1 MKMKRI
7 TLLSVVALC
16 AILLAMFVII
26 ASAEE
31 DVKFTLVPEEV
42 TELVGVEATFSWQT
56 NVEVKYFNV
65 MLFNK
70 EKGAWEKIAEV
81 PYSAEGNSYGITR
94 DEKGDIL
101 LKVQAID
108 KNNEIAAETSSF
120 VVFFTD
126 DYKISY
132 DLSPA
137 QGTKKPDFAKG
148 KFMLPYCYV
157 DAPEGHRFAGW
168 QIGNDTYSA
177 YADISVTENI
187 VVKAIWKP
195 VVELPVVID
204 GSSLVGK
211 KSPELAKLTLVDT
224 DQYYFCDGY
233 DCANC
238 KYGGTGAMW
247 GPCQASNEWYDAETN
262 EKVITFEDGKVYY
275 YRVAIHAKESGGYVL
290 PEISSIPE
298 NGYIKIE
305 GVDWVSV
312 NDYVHGQEEH
322 DRKQYAVHFYMVY
335 DAETGIGGLSGE
347 PIDEIVLDGSTLI
360 GIKEPKRLEVPETD
374 AYYVCSP
381 ECDCAYKAEL
391 GADDVF
397 EYGWAMFDGDG
408 KAAKEFVDG
417 EMYILV
423 LIVHLKDG
431 YSLPTPLSSE
441 FLKVSGINWVATE
454 LMPMGSKTVM
464 GMFLTEY
471 DASTGIMGDGTH
483 VCKPALVEEKA
494 PACEVDG
501 KIEYY
506 SCYCGKAYRDIEGTE
521 IIDDLA
527 SYGVIPAT
535 GHDYSSATCVSPA
548 TCTNEGCGKTVGDV
562 LTGGQHNP
570 GEPATCT
577 TPQFCLDCGAPLA
590 GALGHDLSA
599 ASCTAAAV
607 CQRSECGATVGS
619 PLAHSYSPATCTS
632 PKTCTVCSSTLG
644 TPLAHSYGENWES
657 DENGH
662 FKKCSCGANSESLA
676 HIFANGNNSCY
687 FCGFER
693 EVEPEGLSAGAIVA
707 IVLGSVAGV
716 GGGGFCLYWFV
727 IRKKI
732 MA

>member
-1 MKMKRI
+1 MKTRRI
-7 TLLSVVALC
+7 TLLTVLSLC
-16 AILLAMFVII
+16 AILLAMFVIT

-31 DVKFTLVPEEV
+31 DVKFTLVPEDV
-42 TELVGVEATFSWQT
+42 TELVGVEATISWQT
-56 NVEVKYFNV
+56 NVAVKHFNV
-65 MLFNK
+65 MLFNT

-81 PYSAEGNSYGITR
+81 PYSTEGNSYGITR
-94 DEKGDIL
+94 DA
-101 LKVQAID
+101 KVNLNVKIQAID
-108 KNNEIAAETSSF
+108 NNNEIAAQTSSF
-120 VVFFTD
+120 GVFFTD

-137 QGTKKPDFAKG
+137 QGVMKPGFAKG
-148 KFMLPYCYV
+148 KFMLPYCGV
-157 DAPEGHRFAGW
+157 EAPEGYCFVGW
-168 QIGNDTYSA
+168 QIGNNTYSA

-195 VVELPVVID
+195 VVELPVVIN

-211 KSPELAKLTLVDT
+211 KSPELAKLELVDT

-247 GPCQASNEWYDAETN
+247 GPCQASNEWYDAETD
-262 EKVITFEDGKVYY
+262 EKVITFEDGKTYY
-275 YRVAIHAKESGGYVL
+275 YRVAIHAKESNGYVL

-312 NDYVHGQEEH
+312 NDYVHGQEEY
-322 DRKQYAVHFYMVY
+322 DRKQYAVHFTMVY
-335 DAETGIGGLSGE
+335 NSETGIGGLSGE
-347 PIDEIVLDGSTLI
+347 PVDEIVLDGSTLT
-360 GIKEPKRLEVPETD
+360 GIKEPKPLQIDETD
-374 AYYVCSP
+374 MYYACSP
-381 ECDCAYKAEL
+381 ECDCVYKSEL
-391 GADDVF
+391 AIGEVL
-397 EYGWAMFDGDG
+397 EYGWMEFGEDG

-417 EMYILV
+417 EMYILM
-423 LIVHLKDG
+423 LILHLKDG
-431 YSLPTPLSSE
+431 YSLPTPLSSD
-441 FLKVSGINWVATE
+441 FLKVNGINWITSQ
-454 LMPMGSKTVM
+454 LIPLGSKSIA
-464 GMFLTEY
+464 GMFLIEY
-471 DASTGIMGDGTH
+471 DASTGIEGDGTH
-483 VCKPALVEEKA
+483 VCKPTLVEEKA

-506 SCYCGKAYRDIEGTE
+506 SCYCGKAYRDAEGTE

-535 GHDYSSATCVSPA
+535 GHNYSPATCVSPA
-548 TCTNEGCGKTVGDV
+548 TCTNEGCGQTIGDA
-562 LTGGQHNP
+562 LSGGDHNP

-577 TPQFCLDCGAPLA
+577 TPQFCLDCGVPLA
-590 GALGHDLSA
+590 GALGHDLSE

-662 FKKCSCGANSESLA
+662 FKKCSCGAKSESLT

-693 EVEPEGLSAGAIVA
+693 EVEPDGLSAGAIVA

-716 GGGGFCLYWFV
+716 GGGGFCLWWFV
-727 IRKKI
+727 IRKKM

>member
-1 MKMKRI
+1 
-7 TLLSVVALC
+7 VALC
-16 AILLAMFVII
+16 AILLAMFVIT

-31 DVKFTLVPEEV
+31 DVKFTLVPEDV

-56 NVEVKYFNV
+56 NVAVKHFNV
-65 MLFNK
+65 MLFNT

-94 DEKGDIL
+94 DA
-101 LKVQAID
+101 KVNLNVKIQAID
-108 KNNEIAAETSSF
+108 NNNEIAAQTSSF

-148 KFMLPYCYV
+148 KFMLSDCYV
-157 DAPEGHRFAGW
+157 DPPEGYCFVGW
-168 QIGNDTYSA
+168 QIGNRIYSA

-187 VVKAIWKP
+187 VVKAVWKP

-211 KSPELAKLTLVDT
+211 KVPDLAKLELVDT

-238 KYGGTGAMW
+238 KYGGSGAMW
-247 GPCQASNEWYDAETN
+247 GPCQASNEWYDAETD
-262 EKVITFEDGKVYY
+262 EKVITFEDGKAYY
-275 YRVAIHAKESGGYVL
+275 YRVAIHAKESNGYVL
-290 PEISSIPE
+290 PDIAGIPE

-312 NDYVHGQEEH
+312 NDYVHAQENH
-322 DRKQYAVHFYMVY
+322 DRKQYVVHFYMVY
-335 DAETGIGGLSGE
+335 NSETGIGGLSGGVLVDDIE
-347 PIDEIVLDGSTLI
+347 LDGSTLI
-360 GIKEPKRLEVPETD
+360 GIEEPKPLQIDETD
-374 AYYVCSP
+374 MYYACSP
-381 ECDCAYKAEL
+381 ECDCAYKSEL
-391 GADDVF
+391 GIGEIL
-397 EYGWAMFDGDG
+397 EYGWMELGEDG
-408 KAAKEFVDG
+408 KPAKEFVDG
-417 EMYILV
+417 GQYMLLVIL
-423 LIVHLKDG
+423 HLKDG
-431 YSLPTPLSSE
+431 YSLPTPLSNE
-441 FLKVSGINWVATE
+441 FLKVSGINWVATQ
-454 LMPMGSKTVM
+454 LVPMGSKMVV
-464 GMFLTEY
+464 GMFLIEY
-471 DASTGIMGDGTH
+471 DASTGIKGDGTH
-483 VCKPALVEEKA
+483 VCKPTLVEEKA

-535 GHDYSSATCVSPA
+535 GHDYSPATCVSPA
-548 TCTNEGCGKTVGDV
+548 TCTNEGCGQTVGDA
-562 LTGGQHNP
+562 LSGGNHNP

-577 TPQFCLDCGAPLA
+577 TPQFCLDCGVPLC

-619 PLAHSYSPATCTS
+619 PLAHSYSPATCTT
-632 PKTCTVCSSTLG
+632 PKTCTVCSATLG
-644 TPLAHSYGENWES
+644 TPLAHSFGTVWES

-662 FKKCSCGANSESLA
+662 FKKCSCGAKSESLA
-676 HIFANGNNSCY
+676 HIYANANNSCY

>member
-1 MKMKRI
+1 M
-7 TLLSVVALC
+7 TVLSLC
-16 AILLAMFVII
+16 AILLAMFVIT

-31 DVKFTLVPEEV
+31 DVEFTLVPKDV

-56 NVEVKYFNV
+56 NVAVKHFNV
-65 MLFNK
+65 MLFNT

-81 PYSAEGNSYGITR
+81 PYSSEGNSYGITR
-94 DEKGDIL
+94 DAKANLNVKI
-101 LKVQAID
+101 QAID
-108 KNNEIAAETSSF
+108 NNNEIAAETSSF
-120 VVFFTD
+120 GVFFTD

-148 KFMLPYCYV
+148 KFMLSDCYV
-157 DAPEGHRFAGW
+157 DPPEGYCFVGW
-168 QIGNDTYSA
+168 QIGNRIYSA

-187 VVKAIWKP
+187 VVKAVWKP

-204 GSSLVGK
+204 GSSLVGQK
-211 KSPELAKLTLVDT
+211 VPDLAKLELVDT

-238 KYGGTGAMW
+238 KYGGSGAMW
-247 GPCQASNEWYDAETN
+247 GPCQASNEWYDAETD
-262 EKVITFEDGKVYY
+262 EKVITFEDGKTYY
-275 YRVAIHAKESGGYVL
+275 YRVAIHANESNGYVL
-290 PEISSIPE
+290 PDIAGIPE

-312 NDYVHGQEEH
+312 YDYVHGQENH

-335 DAETGIGGLSGE
+335 NSETGIGGLIGGE

-360 GIKEPKRLEVPETD
+360 GIKEPKPLQIDETD
-374 AYYVCSP
+374 MYYACSP
-381 ECDCAYKAEL
+381 ECDCAYKSEL
-391 GADDVF
+391 GIGEIL
-397 EYGWAMFDGDG
+397 EYGWMELGEDG
-408 KAAKEFVDG
+408 KPAKEFVDG
-417 EMYILV
+417 GQYMLLV
-423 LIVHLKDG
+423 LLHLKDG
-431 YSLPTPLSSE
+431 YSLPTPLSSD
-441 FLKVSGINWVATE
+441 FLKVSGINWITSQLV
-454 LMPMGSKTVM
+454 PFGSKCIA
-464 GMFLTEY
+464 GMFLIEY
-471 DASTGIMGDGTH
+471 DESTGIESDGTH
-483 VCKPALVEEKA
+483 VCKPTLVEEKA

-506 SCYCGKAYRDIEGTE
+506 ACYCGKAFRDAEGTE

-535 GHDYSSATCVSPA
+535 GHDYSPATCVSPA
-548 TCTNEGCGKTVGDV
+548 TCTNEGCGQTIGDV
-562 LTGGQHNP
+562 LSGGNHNP

-577 TPQFCLDCGAPLA
+577 TPQFCLDCGVPLV
-590 GALGHDLSA
+590 GALGHDLSE

-619 PLAHSYSPATCTS
+619 PLAHSYSPATCTA
-632 PKTCTVCSSTLG
+632 PKTCTVCSATLG

-693 EVEPEGLSAGAIVA
+693 EVEPKGLSAGAIVA

>member
-1 MKMKRI
+1 M
-7 TLLSVVALC
+7 TVLSLC
-16 AILLAMFVII
+16 AILLAMFVIT

-31 DVKFTLVPEEV
+31 DVKFTLVPEDV
-42 TELVGVEATFSWQT
+42 TELVGVEATISWQT
-56 NVEVKYFNV
+56 NVAVKHFNV
-65 MLFNK
+65 MLFNT

-94 DEKGDIL
+94 DA
-101 LKVQAID
+101 KVNLNVKIQAID
-108 KNNEIAAETSSF
+108 NNNEIAAQTSSF

-126 DYKISY
+126 EYKISY

-148 KFMLPYCYV
+148 KFMLSDCYV
-157 DAPEGHRFAGW
+157 EAPEGYCFVGW
-168 QIGNDTYSA
+168 QIGNRIYCA

-211 KSPELAKLTLVDT
+211 KVPELSKLELVDT

-247 GPCQASNEWYDAETN
+247 GPCQPSNEWYDAETD
-262 EKVITFEDGKVYY
+262 EKVITFEDGKAYY
-275 YRVAIHAKESGGYVL
+275 YRVAIHAKESNGYVL

-335 DAETGIGGLSGE
+335 DAETGIGGLSGGV
-347 PIDEIVLDGSTLI
+347 PVDEIVLDGSTLI
-360 GIKEPKRLEVPETD
+360 GIEEPKPLQIDETD
-374 AYYVCSP
+374 MYYACSP
-381 ECDCAYKAEL
+381 ECDCVYKSEL
-391 GADDVF
+391 GIGEIL
-397 EYGWAMFDGDG
+397 EYGWLELGEDG

-417 EMYILV
+417 GQYMLLVIL
-423 LIVHLKDG
+423 HLKEG

-441 FLKVSGINWVATE
+441 FLKVSGIHWIATQ

-535 GHDYSSATCVSPA
+535 GHDYSPATCVSPA
-548 TCTNEGCGKTVGDV
+548 TCTNEGCGQTIGDA
-562 LTGGQHNP
+562 LSGGDHNP

-577 TPQFCLDCGAPLA
+577 TPQFCLDCGVPLA

>member
-1 MKMKRI
+1 M
-7 TLLSVVALC
+7 TVLSLC
-16 AILLAMFVII
+16 AILLAMFVIT

-31 DVKFTLVPEEV
+31 DVKFTLVPEDV
-42 TELVGVEATFSWQT
+42 TELVGVEATISWQT
-56 NVEVKYFNV
+56 NVAVKHFNV
-65 MLFNK
+65 MLFNT

-94 DEKGDIL
+94 DA
-101 LKVQAID
+101 KVNLNVKIQAID
-108 KNNEIAAETSSF
+108 NNNEIALETSSF
-120 VVFFTD
+120 VVCFTD
-126 DYKISY
+126 EYKISY

-148 KFMLPYCYV
+148 KFMLSDCYV
-157 DAPEGHRFAGW
+157 EAPEGYCFVGW
-168 QIGNDTYSA
+168 QIGNNTYSA

-211 KSPELAKLTLVDT
+211 KVPELAKLELVDT

-238 KYGGTGAMW
+238 KYGGSGAMW
-247 GPCQASNEWYDAETN
+247 GPCQASNEWYDAETD
-262 EKVITFEDGKVYY
+262 EKVITFEDGKAYY
-275 YRVAIHAKESGGYVL
+275 YRVAIHAKESNGYVL

-312 NDYVHGQEEH
+312 NDYVHAQENH

-335 DAETGIGGLSGE
+335 NSETGIGGLSGGVLV
-347 PIDEIVLDGSTLI
+347 DDIVLDGSTLI
-360 GIKEPKRLEVPETD
+360 GIKEPKPLQIDETD
-374 AYYVCSP
+374 MYYACSP
-381 ECDCAYKAEL
+381 ECDCAYKSEL
-391 GADDVF
+391 GIGEIL
-397 EYGWAMFDGDG
+397 EYGWMELGEDG
-408 KAAKEFVDG
+408 KPAKEFVDG
-417 EMYILV
+417 GQYMLLVIL
-423 LIVHLKDG
+423 HLKDG

-441 FLKVSGINWVATE
+441 FLKVSGINWVATQ
-454 LMPMGSKTVM
+454 LVPMGSKMVV
-464 GMFLTEY
+464 GMFLIEY
-471 DASTGIMGDGTH
+471 DESTGIKGDGTH
-483 VCKPALVEEKA
+483 VCKPTLVEEKA
-494 PACEVDG
+494 PACEDDG

-506 SCYCGKAYRDIEGTE
+506 SCYCGKAYRDAEGTE

-535 GHDYSSATCVSPA
+535 GHDYSPATCVSPA
-548 TCTNEGCGKTVGDV
+548 TCTNEGCGQTIGDA
-562 LTGGQHNP
+562 LSGGDHNP

-577 TPQFCLDCGAPLA
+577 TPQFCLDCGVPLV
-590 GALGHDLSA
+590 GALGHDLSE

-607 CQRSECGATVGS
+607 CQRSECGATVGA
-619 PLAHSYSPATCTS
+619 PLAHSYSPATCTT
-632 PKTCTVCSSTLG
+632 PKTCTVCSATVG
-644 TPLAHSYGENWES
+644 TPLAHSFGTVWES

-687 FCGFER
+687 LCGFER
-693 EVEPEGLSAGAIVA
+693 EVEPDGLSAGAIVA

-716 GGGGFCLYWFV
+716 GGGGFCLWWFV

>member
-1 MKMKRI
+1 M
-7 TLLSVVALC
+7 TVLSLC
-16 AILLAMFVII
+16 AILLAMFVIT

-31 DVKFTLVPEEV
+31 DVKFTLVPEDV
-42 TELVGVEATFSWQT
+42 TELVGVEATISWQT
-56 NVEVKYFNV
+56 NVAVKHFNV
-65 MLFNK
+65 MLFNT

-94 DEKGDIL
+94 DA
-101 LKVQAID
+101 KVNLNVKIQAID
-108 KNNEIAAETSSF
+108 NNNEIALETSSF
-120 VVFFTD
+120 GVFFTD

-148 KFMLPYCYV
+148 KFMLSGCYV
-157 DAPEGHRFAGW
+157 EAPEGYRFIGW
-168 QIGNDTYSA
+168 QIGNRIYSA
-177 YADISVTENI
+177 YADINVTENI

-204 GSSLVGK
+204 GSSLVGQK
-211 KSPELAKLTLVDT
+211 VPELAKLELVDT

-238 KYGGTGAMW
+238 KYGGSGAMW
-247 GPCQASNEWYDAETN
+247 GPCQPSNAWYDAETD
-262 EKVITFEDGKVYY
+262 EKVITFEDGKAYY
-275 YRVAIHAKESGGYVL
+275 YRVAIHAKESNGYVL

-298 NGYIKIE
+298 NGYVKIE
-305 GVDWVSV
+305 GVDWLSV
-312 NDYVHGQEEH
+312 NDYVHAQENH

-335 DAETGIGGLSGE
+335 DAETGIGGLSGGE
-347 PIDEIVLDGSTLI
+347 PIDEIELDGSTLI
-360 GIKEPKRLEVPETD
+360 GIEEPKPLQIDETD
-374 AYYVCSP
+374 MYYACSP
-381 ECDCAYKAEL
+381 ECDCAYKSEPGIGEIL
-391 GADDVF
+391 
-397 EYGWAMFDGDG
+397 EYGWLELGEDG

-417 EMYILV
+417 GQYMLLVIL
-423 LIVHLKDG
+423 HLKEG
-431 YSLPTPLSSE
+431 YTLPDLASSD
-441 FLKVSGINWVATE
+441 FLKVNGINWIATQ

-471 DASTGIMGDGTH
+471 DASTGIKGDGTH

-506 SCYCGKAYRDIEGTE
+506 ACYCGKAFRDAEGAE

-535 GHDYSSATCVSPA
+535 GHDYSPATCVSPA
-548 TCTNEGCGKTVGDV
+548 TCTNEGCGQTIGDA
-562 LTGGQHNP
+562 LSGGDHNP

-577 TPQFCLDCGAPLA
+577 TPQFCLDCGVPLC
-590 GALGHDLSA
+590 GALGHDLSE

-619 PLAHSYSPATCTS
+619 LLAHSYSPATCTT
-632 PKTCTVCSSTLG
+632 PKTCTVCSATLG

-687 FCGFER
+687 FCEFER

>member
-1 MKMKRI
+1 M
-7 TLLSVVALC
+7 TVLSLC
-16 AILLAMFVII
+16 AILLAMFVIT

-31 DVKFTLVPEEV
+31 DVKFTLVPEDV
-42 TELVGVEATFSWQT
+42 TELVGVEATISWQT
-56 NVEVKYFNV
+56 NVAVKHFNV
-65 MLFNK
+65 MLFST

-81 PYSAEGNSYGITR
+81 PYSAEGSSYGITR
-94 DEKGDIL
+94 DA
-101 LKVQAID
+101 KVNLNVKIQAID
-108 KNNEIAAETSSF
+108 NNNEIAAETSSF
-120 VVFFTD
+120 GVFFTD

-148 KFMLPYCYV
+148 KFMLSDCYV
-157 DAPEGHRFAGW
+157 EAPEGYCFVGW
-168 QIGNDTYSA
+168 QIGNNTYSA

-211 KSPELAKLTLVDT
+211 KVPELAKLELELVDT

-247 GPCQASNEWYDAETN
+247 GPCQPSDEWYDAETD
-262 EKVITFEDGKVYY
+262 EKVITFEDGKTYY
-275 YRVAIHAKESGGYVL
+275 YRVAIHAKESNGYVL
-290 PEISSIPE
+290 PDIAGIPE

-322 DRKQYAVHFYMVY
+322 DRKQFAVHFYMVY
-335 DAETGIGGLSGE
+335 DAETGIGGLSGGV
-347 PIDEIVLDGSTLI
+347 PVDEIELDGSTLI
-360 GIKEPKRLEVPETD
+360 GIKEPKPLQIDETD
-374 AYYVCSP
+374 MYYACSP
-381 ECDCAYKAEL
+381 ECDCVYKSEL
-391 GADDVF
+391 GIGEIL
-397 EYGWAMFDGDG
+397 EYGWLEFGEDG

-417 EMYILV
+417 GQYMLLVIL
-423 LIVHLKDG
+423 HLKDG
-431 YSLPTPLSSE
+431 YSLPTPLSSD
-441 FLKVSGINWVATE
+441 FLKVSGINWIVTQ

-471 DASTGIMGDGTH
+471 DASTGIEGDGTH
-483 VCKPALVEEKA
+483 VCQPTLVEEKA

-506 SCYCGKAYRDIEGTE
+506 SCYCGKAYRDAEGTE
-521 IIDDLA
+521 NIDDLA

-535 GHDYSSATCVSPA
+535 GHNYSYATCVSPA
-548 TCTNEGCGKTVGDV
+548 TCTNEGCGKTIGDV
-562 LTGGQHNP
+562 LSGGDHNP

-577 TPQFCLDCGAPLA
+577 TPQFCLDCGVPLS
-590 GALGHDLSA
+590 GALGHDLSE

-607 CQRSECGATVGS
+607 CQRSECGATVGIPS
-619 PLAHSYSPATCTS
+619 AHSFAPATCTA
-632 PKTCTVCSSTLG
+632 PKTCTVCSATVG
-644 TPLAHSYGENWES
+644 TPLAHSFGTVWES

-676 HIFANGNNSCY
+676 HIFENGNNSCY

-693 EVEPEGLSAGAIVA
+693 EIEPEGLSAGAIVA

-716 GGGGFCLYWFV
+716 GGGGFCLWWFV

>member
-1 MKMKRI
+1 M
-7 TLLSVVALC
+7 TVLSLC
-16 AILLAMFVII
+16 AILLAMFVIT

-31 DVKFTLVPEEV
+31 DVKFTIVPEDV

-56 NVEVKYFNV
+56 NVAVKHFNV
-65 MLFNK
+65 MLFNT

-81 PYSAEGNSYGITR
+81 PYSAEGNSYCITR
-94 DEKGDIL
+94 DA
-101 LKVQAID
+101 KVNLNVKIQAID
-108 KNNEIAAETSSF
+108 NNNEIAAQTSSF
-120 VVFFTD
+120 GVFFTD

-148 KFMLPYCYV
+148 KFMLSDCYV
-157 DAPEGHRFAGW
+157 EAPEGYCFVGW
-168 QIGNDTYSA
+168 QIGNRIYSA

-187 VVKAIWKP
+187 VVKAVWKP

-211 KSPELAKLTLVDT
+211 KVPELAKLELVDT

-238 KYGGTGAMW
+238 KYGGGGSGAMW
-247 GPCQASNEWYDAETN
+247 GPCQESNEWYDAETD
-262 EKVITFEDGKVYY
+262 EKVITFEDGKAYY
-275 YRVAIHAKESGGYVL
+275 YRVAIHAKESNGYVL
-290 PEISSIPE
+290 PDIAGIPE

-312 NDYVHGQEEH
+312 NDYVHAQENH

-335 DAETGIGGLSGE
+335 NSETGIGGLSGGVLV
-347 PIDEIVLDGSTLI
+347 DDIVFDGSTLI
-360 GIKEPKRLEVPETD
+360 GIEEPKPLQIDETD
-374 AYYVCSP
+374 MYYACSP
-381 ECDCAYKAEL
+381 ECDCAYKSEL
-391 GADDVF
+391 GIGEIL
-397 EYGWAMFDGDG
+397 EYGWLELGEDG

-417 EMYILV
+417 GQYMLLVIL
-423 LIVHLKDG
+423 HLKEG
-431 YSLPTPLSSE
+431 YSLPTPLSSK
-441 FLKVSGINWVATE
+441 FLKVSGIHWIATQ
-454 LMPMGSKTVM
+454 LMPMGSKTIM

-471 DASTGIMGDGTH
+471 DASTGIKGDGTH

-521 IIDDLA
+521 KIDDLA

-535 GHDYSSATCVSPA
+535 GHDYSPATCVSPA
-548 TCTNEGCGKTVGDV
+548 TCTNEGCGQTVGDA
-562 LTGGQHNP
+562 LSGGDHNP

-577 TPQFCLDCGAPLA
+577 TPQFCLDCGVPLC
-590 GALGHDLSA
+590 GALGHDLSE
-599 ASCTAAAV
+599 ASCTVAAV
-607 CQRSECGATVGS
+607 CQRSECGATVGA
-619 PLAHSYSPATCTS
+619 PLAHSYSPATCTT
-632 PKTCTVCSSTLG
+632 PKTCTVCSATVG

-707 IVLGSVAGV
+707 IVLSSVAV
-716 GGGGFCLYWFV
+716 AGGGGFALWWFV
-727 IRKKI
+727 IRKKKI
-732 MA
+732 A

>member
-1 MKMKRI
+1 M
-7 TLLSVVALC
+7 TVLSLC
-16 AILLAMFVII
+16 AILLAMFVIT

-31 DVKFTLVPEEV
+31 DVKFTTSPQDI
-42 TELVGVEATFSWQT
+42 TELVGVEATISWQT
-56 NVEVKYFNV
+56 NVAVKHFNV
-65 MLFNK
+65 MLFNT

-94 DEKGDIL
+94 DA
-101 LKVQAID
+101 KVNLNVKIQAID
-108 KNNEIAAETSSF
+108 NNNEIAAQTSSF
-120 VVFFTD
+120 GVFFTD

-148 KFMLPYCYV
+148 KFMLSDCYV
-157 DAPEGHRFAGW
+157 EAPEGYCFVGW
-168 QIGNDTYSA
+168 QIGNRTYSA

-211 KSPELAKLTLVDT
+211 KVPELAKLELVDT

-247 GPCQASNEWYDAETN
+247 GPCQASNEWYDAETD
-262 EKVITFEDGKVYY
+262 EKVITFEDGKAYY
-275 YRVAIHAKESGGYVL
+275 YRVAIHAKESNGYVL

-335 DAETGIGGLSGE
+335 NSETGIGGLSGGV
-347 PIDEIVLDGSTLI
+347 PVDEIVLDGSTLI
-360 GIKEPKRLEVPETD
+360 GIKEPKPLQIDETD
-374 AYYVCSP
+374 MYYACSP
-381 ECDCAYKAEL
+381 ECDCVYKSEL
-391 GADDVF
+391 GIGEIL
-397 EYGWAMFDGDG
+397 EYGWLELGEDG

-417 EMYILV
+417 GQYMLLVIL
-423 LIVHLKDG
+423 HLKEG

-441 FLKVSGINWVATE
+441 FLKVSGINWIATQ

-471 DASTGIMGDGTH
+471 DASTGIKGDGTH
-483 VCKPALVEEKA
+483 VCKPTLVEEKA

-506 SCYCGKAYRDIEGTE
+506 SCYCGKAYRDAEGTE

-535 GHDYSSATCVSPA
+535 GHNYSPATCVSPA
-548 TCTNEGCGKTVGDV
+548 TCTNEGCGQTIGDA
-562 LTGGQHNP
+562 LSGGKHNP

-577 TPQFCLDCGAPLA
+577 TPQFCLDCGVPLA
-590 GALGHDLSA
+590 GALGHDLSE

-607 CQRSECGATVGS
+607 CQRSECGATVGIPS
-619 PLAHSYSPATCTS
+619 AHSFAPATCTT
-632 PKTCTVCSSTLG
+632 PKTCTVCSATVG

-662 FKKCSCGANSESLA
+662 FKKCACGAKSESLA

-707 IVLGSVAGV
+707 IVLGSVAVV
-716 GGGGFCLYWFV
+716 GIGGFCLWWFV